1 MTEPLRRLEDMPID
15 EQIKVLAEIKEYLM
29 QLIYSEI
36 LPKMPLEKQIE
47 TLRVL
52 DRAERIGPQSTP
64 VNEDAGM
71 LAEVLAE
78 AEAILL

>member
-1 MTEPLRRLEDMPID
+1 MSDPLRHLDDLPIE
-15 EQIKVLAEIKEYLM
+15 EQTKILREIKEYLM
-29 QLIYSEI
+29 QMIYTEI

-71 LAEVLAE
+71 LAEVMNE
-78 AEAILL
+78 VQEILS